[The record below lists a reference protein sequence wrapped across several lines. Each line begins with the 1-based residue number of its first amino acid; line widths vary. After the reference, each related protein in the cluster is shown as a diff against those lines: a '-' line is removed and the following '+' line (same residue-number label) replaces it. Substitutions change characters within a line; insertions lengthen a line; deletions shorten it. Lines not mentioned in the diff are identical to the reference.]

1 MILRWSKIAITVIIL
16 ASVIFGGYLIF
27 AQTDQFSYDGE
38 DHLIGITFYDN
49 SSMQYS
55 YDVNGNLVTKTYQQ

>member
-1 MILRWSKIAITVIIL
+1 MTLRKSKIAITVIIL
-16 ASVIFGGYLIF
+16 VSVIFGGYLIF
-27 AQTDQFSYDGE
+27 AQMDQFSYDGE

-55 YDVNGNLVTKTYQQ
+55 YDANGNLATKTYQQ